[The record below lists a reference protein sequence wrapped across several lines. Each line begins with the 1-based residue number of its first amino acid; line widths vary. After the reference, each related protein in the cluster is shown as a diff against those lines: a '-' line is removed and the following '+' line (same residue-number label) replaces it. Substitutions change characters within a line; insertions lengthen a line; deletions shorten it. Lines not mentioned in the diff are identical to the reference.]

1 MPHGYTNDTR
11 GDGAFVVKTYVG
23 PSVAARHDRERTIL
37 ERLHALLPIAAVV
50 PDGLDFTADRIPE
63 RPPGGETHR
72 LRMPHLPGV
81 QGQELIDAG
90 FAGPVLRSCGATLR
104 QLQSIPLSLAAPD
117 VEHFSGA
124 VLVHGDYGP
133 NNMLFDPRTVAV
145 TGLLDWEWAH
155 VGRSIEDLAWCEWIV
170 RMQHPGHVAALRR
183 RHRAVAAA
191 NPRDRVPVGVTSSR
205 PSYAMSPVAV
215 SGSHSRTQLSEP
227 VDAVGLIGDA
237 VAPDASAPQT
247 SMHDHVS
254 LGRMVVER
262 YRRHQT
268 VARIRAV
275 AGQDVDME
283 REQAV
288 RAVVAVAAAGERRDG
303 HAAVGT
309 DERRVLGGSGD
320 GRSSRVEVIFKL
332 ERPRVPSALAR
343 DRRITAARARRLG
356 WRVTDSPPASRASDY
371 FQFLLHPGLLHPE
384 IRTPAGFVSSLIC
397 FRPRFWASHC
407 QEGSPACH
415 R

>member
-1 MPHGYTNDTR
+1 MWSTSP
-11 GDGAFVVKTYVG
+11 
-23 PSVAARHDRERTIL
+23 ARSS
-37 ERLHALLPIAAVV
+37 
-50 PDGLDFTADRIPE
+50 FTATMARTTCCSIRVRSRSPVCWIGSGRTSAVRSKTSRGASGSSACTIPDMSPRCDVATELWRQRI
-63 RPPGGETHR
+63 R
-72 LRMPHLPGV
+72 
-81 QGQELIDAG
+81 
-90 FAGPVLRSCGATLR
+90 
-104 QLQSIPLSLAAPD
+104 
-117 VEHFSGA
+117 
-124 VLVHGDYGP
+124 
-133 NNMLFDPRTVAV
+133 V
-145 TGLLDWEWAH
+145 TEYL
-155 VGRSIEDLAWCEWIV
+155 
-170 RMQHPGHVAALRR
+170 
-183 RHRAVAAA
+183 
-191 NPRDRVPVGVTSSR
+191 VGVTSSR